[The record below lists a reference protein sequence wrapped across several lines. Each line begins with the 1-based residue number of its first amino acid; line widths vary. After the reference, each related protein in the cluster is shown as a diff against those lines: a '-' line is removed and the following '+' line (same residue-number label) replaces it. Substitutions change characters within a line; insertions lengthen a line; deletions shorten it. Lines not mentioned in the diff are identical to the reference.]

1 VTGRILAAVS
11 YLGLAGAL
19 TPLARPETP
28 FVVRHAR
35 QALLLHLL
43 RFALIAPVVALPLLH
58 RQGGGADAALL
69 DVAVNLSLLG
79 LLGIPPVQIDSN
91 LSVLVGIVL
100 TFTWAIDIFGA
111 LLALT
116 GMTADWHAFFHA
128 DWPNY
133 DVEKRRFWSSD
144 ASKHHPQIAR
154 EKERFTRLRD
164 ARLARM
170 RGADTVAAQERRRRD
185 SLEGLQEEFAAAAAR
200 KAHLTQLL
208 QLGEISERRYSEQR
222 GQLDARLAEL
232 GVRIAV
238 HGARRLPPSELNGR
252 RRHEPATDVL
262 TQVPLQTLAITAR
275 SGVPLLTYGN
285 FRLDEALVTGIL
297 SAFNSLSEEV
307 FGAEVHKTELAE
319 GQVLSFVHAR
329 HTVTM
334 AVFEED
340 PSPTQLRLLRDLV
353 DEFERINGQEL
364 AKSSPNP
371 ARLKEVAIPFSFVAA
386 TVTP

>member
-1 VTGRILAAVS
+1 
-11 YLGLAGAL
+11 
-19 TPLARPETP
+19 
-28 FVVRHAR
+28 
-35 QALLLHLL
+35 
-43 RFALIAPVVALPLLH
+43 
-58 RQGGGADAALL
+58 
-69 DVAVNLSLLG
+69 
-79 LLGIPPVQIDSN
+79 
-91 LSVLVGIVL
+91 
-100 TFTWAIDIFGA
+100 
-111 LLALT
+111 
-116 GMTADWHAFFHA
+116 
-128 DWPNY
+128 
-133 DVEKRRFWSSD
+133 
-144 ASKHHPQIAR
+144 
-154 EKERFTRLRD
+154 
-164 ARLARM
+164 
-170 RGADTVAAQERRRRD
+170 
-185 SLEGLQEEFAAAAAR
+185 
-200 KAHLTQLL
+200 L

-319 GQVLSFVHAR
+319 GQVLSFVHSR

-364 AKSSPNP
+364 AKPSPNP
-371 ARLKEVAIPFSFVAA
+371 ARLKELTIPFSFVAA